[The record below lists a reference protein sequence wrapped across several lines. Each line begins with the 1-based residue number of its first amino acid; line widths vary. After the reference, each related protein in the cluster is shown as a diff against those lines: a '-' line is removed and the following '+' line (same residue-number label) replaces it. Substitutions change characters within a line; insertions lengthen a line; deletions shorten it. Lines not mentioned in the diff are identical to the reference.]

1 MEDGRWGSGWPDGRW
16 RCGDLENRE
25 TFENDVKAEAE
36 ELRAKSTVPSGVTDA
51 SCASPLAL
59 RPWRLALPPWLLA
72 LGSSLLAV
80 LPFAFLWFILI
91 NQLRVEWRVNPQYG
105 YGWAVPILCLGLLW
119 KRWPEVSAV
128 SGQWPLVRCQRS
140 VVRRPWSVALLLF
153 ALLWLPTRL
162 IQEANPEWRLVSR
175 LLAIEVVGLTLLTIR
190 FAFGSGPVARLAFP
204 ICFFLVAVP
213 WPTIVEGPLIQELS
227 RANGAMAVE
236 ALGWLGIPALQHEN
250 VIEVGAGLVGID
262 EACSGI
268 RSFQSSLMISL
279 FLGELYRLT
288 VFRRAALCLAGFFL
302 AYLFNFA
309 RTLILVSVAAR
320 NGLAAIS
327 QWHDPAGVG
336 ITVACL
342 LSLWL
347 LGLALG
353 KPGDHGTTGPRDD
366 GTTDSTGNATT
377 ESRGPRSVV
386 GGPAIGRAIGRFGLA
401 LLVWLLSVEIA
412 VEGWYREHEH
422 GLPTSAGWTIEL
434 PRENATFRELPIPE
448 NARRLLR
455 YDEGLNTTWQEGDVG
470 WQVIFLRWLPG
481 RIGVQVAKSH
491 TPEVCLTAAG
501 KRLVSA
507 SELKQFPAGNLVLPF
522 RTYVVEESG
531 RPVHVFYCL
540 WEDRAEGQSFKTE
553 RLTYGN
559 RLAPVRA
566 GRRNL
571 GQRSLEVAVRGYED
585 PRNAEA
591 AVVRQLERLVRAER
605 PSRD

>member
-1 MEDGRWGSGWPDGRW
+1 M
-16 RCGDLENRE
+16 ENRE

-36 ELRAKSTVPSGVTDA
+36 ELGAKSTAPSGVTNA

-105 YGWAVPILCLGLLW
+105 YGWAVPLLCLGLLW
-119 KRWPEVSAV
+119 RKWQELPVI
-128 SGQWPLVRCQRS
+128 SGQWS
-140 VVRRPWSVALLLF
+140 VVSSHSAEARGPVFRGRWSVALYLL
-153 ALLWLPTRL
+153 AVLWLPTRL
-162 IQEANPEWRLVSR
+162 IQEANPEWRLISW

-204 ICFFLVAVP
+204 VCFFLVAVP
-213 WPTIVEGPLIQELS
+213 WPTLVEGPLIQGLS
-227 RANGAMAVE
+227 RVNGAMAVE
-236 ALGWLGIPALQHEN
+236 ALGWLGIPALQHGN
-250 VIEVGAGLVGID
+250 VIQVGAGMVGID

-302 AYLFNFA
+302 ACLFNFA

-327 QWHDPAGVG
+327 QWHDPAGVS

-342 LSLWL
+342 LSLWAV
-347 LGLALG
+347 GVALNRQAASG
-353 KPGDHGTTGPRDD
+353 TADHK
-366 GTTDSTGNATT
+366 STGLRDYGTR
-377 ESRGPRSVV
+377 ESSGAWSVLPSP
-386 GGPAIGRAIGRFGLA
+386 GIGRAIGRFGLA
-401 LLVWLLSVEIA
+401 LLVWLLLVEIG
-412 VEGWYREHEH
+412 VEGWYREHER
-422 GLPTSAGWTIEL
+422 GLPASAEWTIEL
-434 PRENATFRELPIPE
+434 PRENATFRELPIPQ

-470 WQVIFLRWLPG
+470 WQVIFLRWFPG
-481 RIGVQVAKSH
+481 RIGAQVAKSH

-507 SELKQFPAGNLVLPF
+507 SELKQLPAGNLVLPF

-585 PRNAEA
+585 ARNAEA

-605 PSRD
+605 PSGD